1 MRHGLLDFLS
11 AQRRFVYLAVAI
23 VSAAGVWAAFSLP
36 SAIYPEL
43 QFPRITIVIQGSSLG
58 ARQVV
63 FAITRPVEEA
73 VSVVPGVTR
82 VVSRSIRG
90 AGEVSITLAER
101 TDRDYALQL
110 VRTRVEQIRSELP
123 PGLSIEVE
131 RMT

>member
-1 MRHGLLDFLS
+1 MTVPVTPVRRGLFDVLS
-11 AQRRFVYLAVAI
+11 TQRRFIYLAVTLLSI
-23 VSAAGVWAAFSLP
+23 AGVWSALRLP

-43 QFPRITIVIQGSSLG
+43 TFPRITVVVQGSSLG

-82 VVSRSIRG
+82 VTSRSIRG
-90 AGEVSITLAER
+90 AGEISITFAER
-101 TDRDYALQL
+101 TDLDYALQL

-123 PGLSIEVE
+123 P
-131 RMT
+131 